1 MIKNPD
7 GLTVLSQVYDASQGG
22 INQSI
27 TRSPDLTGGF
37 VSHSGV
43 TSANGALFSPGMKL
57 DSTNFYNHTSTK
69 VQFQVMRLSLIHI

>member
-1 MIKNPD
+1 MIKNSD
-7 GLTVLSQVYDASQGG
+7 GLTVLSQAYASQGG

-69 VQFQVMRLSLIHI
+69 VQFQVYERHL